1 MKNTVIYIVS
11 DSLGETAEFVA
22 KAAASQFNSGGFEV
36 RRVSYVSDRSV
47 IEDVVEEAGSMKS
60 VIAYT
65 LVLPGLK
72 AILEELAHARNI
84 PTVDILGPMLQAL
97 QSATRLEPK
106 MQAGLLHRLD
116 EQYFRRIEAIE
127 FAIKYDDGK
136 DSRGLMHADI
146 VLIGVSRT
154 SKTPVCMYL
163 AHKRLKAANVPLVP
177 EVAPPAELFKI
188 PPRRIIGLTIK
199 SQPLNQIRQERLK
212 TLGLIAGAEYAS
224 MERIKREIAFA
235 DKLIAELGCP
245 VIDVTNK
252 AIEETSSKVLEI
264 YYNKGEQDVN

>member
-1 MKNTVIYIVS
+1 MRLTACRWCLPSSNESGREQLKVTGRFTKTTVTRVFIELGERQEKQREEGALGLKNTVIYIVS
-11 DSLGETAEFVA
+11 DSLGETAEFVV

-47 IEDVVEEAGSMKS
+47 IEDVVEEAGAMKS

-136 DSRGLMHADI
+136 HF
-146 VLIGVSRT
+146 
-154 SKTPVCMYL
+154 
-163 AHKRLKAANVPLVP
+163 N
-177 EVAPPAELFKI
+177 APDA
-188 PPRRIIGLTIK
+188 
-199 SQPLNQIRQERLK
+199 
-212 TLGLIAGAEYAS
+212 
-224 MERIKREIAFA
+224 
-235 DKLIAELGCP
+235 C
-245 VIDVTNK
+245 
-252 AIEETSSKVLEI
+252 
-264 YYNKGEQDVN
+264 